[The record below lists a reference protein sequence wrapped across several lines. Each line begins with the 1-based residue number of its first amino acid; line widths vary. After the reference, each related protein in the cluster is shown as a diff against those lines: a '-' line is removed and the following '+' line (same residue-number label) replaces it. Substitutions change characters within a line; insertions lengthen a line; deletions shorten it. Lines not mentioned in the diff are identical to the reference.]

1 MPPSSRCA
9 ATRRPTA
16 PPPSLSNL
24 ADYGLIWVA
33 LAAVKARR
41 RGPDRRRAVVAL
53 ATAGFSSLIVSR
65 MVKTAVERER
75 PDDHLAATVR
85 TPSSSSFP
93 SGHTLAA
100 FCTAFVL
107 ADSDTQ
113 TAANVGFAA
122 AVAAS
127 RVHLEAHHPTDV
139 IGGAAIGS
147 VLGLGLRPLVNLVT
161 PGSRQVPPAHTGREP
176 AGQRRAA
183 GGKAAH
189 AGRPGNGRQRGRV
202 RTVMKS
208 FAVNWDYRCPFA
220 RNAHEHIAVALADGA
235 DWEVDVPAVL
245 AEPGPRRGG

>member
-1 MPPSSRCA
+1 MTTTTIDAQMNAIDDAVNA
-9 ATRRPTA
+9 AFEPLRGNPQADRVA
-16 PPPSLSNL
+16 ALVSNL

-65 MVKTAVERER
+65 VVKTAVERQR

-127 RVHLEAHHPTDV
+127 RVHLKAHHPTDV

-161 PGSRQVPPAHTGREP
+161 PGSRQGRLP
-176 AGQRRAA
+176 TRAGSRRARGGRRAA
-183 GGKAAH
+183 KRRTQDA
-189 AGRPGNGRQRGRV
+189 RG
-202 RTVMKS
+202 MD
-208 FAVNWDYRCPFA
+208 AN
-220 RNAHEHIAVALADGA
+220 
-235 DWEVDVPAVL
+235 EVVFEQL
-245 AEPGPRRGG
+245 

>member
-1 MPPSSRCA
+1 MSQMRAIDDAVNA
-9 ATRRPTA
+9 AFEPLRGNPQA
-16 PPPSLSNL
+16 DHAAAVVSNL

-41 RGPDRRRAVVAL
+41 LGPDRRRAVVAL

-65 MVKTAVERER
+65 VVKAAVERQR
-75 PDDHLAATVR
+75 PDDHLTATVR

-127 RVHLEAHHPTDV
+127 RVHLKAHHPTDV

-161 PGSRQVPPAHTGREP
+161 PGSRQGRLP
-176 AGQRRAA
+176 SRDGSRRAERR
-183 GGKAAH
+183 H
-189 AGRPGNGRQRGRV
+189 AGRRRTRRTRFVRGME
-202 RTVMKS
+202 T
-208 FAVNWDYRCPFA
+208 D
-220 RNAHEHIAVALADGA
+220 
-235 DWEVDVPAVL
+235 DVVFEQL
-245 AEPGPRRGG
+245 